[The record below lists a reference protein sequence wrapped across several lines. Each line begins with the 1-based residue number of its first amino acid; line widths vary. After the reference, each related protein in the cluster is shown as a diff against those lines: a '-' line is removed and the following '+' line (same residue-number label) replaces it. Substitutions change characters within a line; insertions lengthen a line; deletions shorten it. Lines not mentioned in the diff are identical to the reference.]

1 VRPIRVLV
9 ADDHVVMREGI
20 CLLLEAEPD
29 IEVVGQASDGLEAYE
44 KARELKPD
52 VVLMDI
58 TMPRMSGLAATR
70 QLRATLPETQV
81 LVLTMHEGDE
91 FFFRVLQAGAS
102 GYVLKGASSDE
113 LLSGI
118 RAVYQ
123 GGVYLYPTMA
133 RKLMSDYL
141 SRLSSEQEGYDE
153 LTSREREVLTLIA
166 EGLTTREIAE
176 RLVISANTVQTH
188 RQNVMDKLDL
198 HNRSELI
205 KYAIR
210 KGLITVDEP
219 GSE

>member
-1 VRPIRVLV
+1 
-9 ADDHVVMREGI
+9 MREGI

>member
-1 VRPIRVLV
+1 MRPIRVLV

>member
-1 VRPIRVLV
+1 MSLIRVLV

-20 CLLLEAEPD
+20 CLLLEDEPD
-29 IEVVGQASDGLEAYE
+29 IEVVGQASNGQEAWE

-58 TMPRMSGLAATR
+58 TMPGMSGLEATR
-70 QLRATLPETQV
+70 QLRTALPEIQV

-91 FFFRVLQAGAS
+91 FFFRMLQVGAS

-113 LLSGI
+113 LLSAI
-118 RAVYQ
+118 RAVHR

-133 RKLMSDYL
+133 RKLLTDYL
-141 SRLSSEQEGYDE
+141 SRPSSEQGSYDE
-153 LTSREREVLTLIA
+153 LTPREREILTLIA

-176 RLVISANTVQTH
+176 KLVISANTVQTH
-188 RQNVMDKLDL
+188 RQNIMDKLDL
-198 HNRSELI
+198 HNKSELI

-210 KGLITVDEP
+210 KGLITVEP
-219 GSE
+219 